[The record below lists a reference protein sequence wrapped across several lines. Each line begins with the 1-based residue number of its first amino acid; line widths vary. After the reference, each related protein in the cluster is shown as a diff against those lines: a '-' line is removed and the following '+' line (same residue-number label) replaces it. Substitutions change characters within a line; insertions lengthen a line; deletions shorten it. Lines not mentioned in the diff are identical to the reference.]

1 MKKLILVLALISL
14 MLLGDATKI
23 DMGKYILDTGD
34 YKAYDANILNITF
47 DGNYSYLV
55 DFGKDEGYTIVAL
68 GEGPLNISSLIEPKP
83 VKKPYSG
90 YISEDPLNS
99 TVLYRGEVKDGLVLG
114 IKFYSMEAAI
124 RILPQISVIPRE
136 EYHSDKSGEL
146 LEALT

>member
-1 MKKLILVLALISL
+1 MKKLILLLALISL

-34 YKAYDANILNITF
+34 YNVYDANILNITF

-55 DFGKDEGYTIVAL
+55 DFGKDAGYTIVAL

-90 YISEDPLNS
+90 LYLRGSSE
-99 TVLYRGEVKDGLVLG
+99 
-114 IKFYSMEAAI
+114 
-124 RILPQISVIPRE
+124 
-136 EYHSDKSGEL
+136 
-146 LEALT
+146 